1 MLQKVEKKDDAHYVA
16 NIDLL
21 RGVAVLSVFTHHAF
35 ALTGFRFPYLDQA
48 GGLVG
53 VQLFFI
59 LSGYLISE
67 SATNHDFRAY
77 AVHRFFRIFPAY
89 WVAMLLIGVL
99 GPMTWNWAVHRPLAV
114 LLSAVNLQQL
124 DAVALLELDVLHVTW
139 TLTVEVIW
147 YAIAPLVLL
156 AYRRHAWL
164 TWIALACLSVGW
176 SLAASHHV
184 LDPLYAGR
192 LAAMTQPVSPGQHDI
207 LVGAAFP
214 AQLVFFG
221 MGALV
226 YRYREQA
233 RRLSTVGL
241 VGCMFFCIVVLDRL
255 GAYGTSPPI
264 PLGVGLTAFF
274 ILMLR
279 TRPIRIPMLV
289 HIGKISYSIYLL
301 HVPVLLVCVGRMP
314 GAVEWQV
321 PTALLVVTLA
331 AHVMY
336 TVIERPC
343 MGVARRLL
351 SRSAGAPVC
360 AV

>member
-1 MLQKVEKKDDAHYVA
+1 MLQRVEKKDEAHYVA

-21 RGVAVLSVFTHHAF
+21 RGVAVLSVFAHHAF
-35 ALTGFRFPYLDQA
+35 ALTGFRVPYLDQA

-67 SATNHDFRAY
+67 SATNHAFSAY

-89 WVAMLLIGVL
+89 WVALLLVGVM
-99 GPMTWNWAVHRPLAV
+99 GPMTWNWVVHRPLGV

-147 YAIAPLVLL
+147 YVIAPLVLL

-176 SLAASHHV
+176 SLAATHHV
-184 LDPLYAGR
+184 LDPLYSGR
-192 LAAMTQPVSPGQHDI
+192 LAVMTQPVSPGQYDV

-233 RRLSTVGL
+233 RRLSAVGL
-241 VGCMFFCIVVLDRL
+241 FACMFFCIVVLDEL

-264 PLGVGLTAFF
+264 PLGIGLTAFF
-274 ILMLR
+274 ILLLR
-279 TRPIRIPMLV
+279 ARPIRIPILV
-289 HIGKISYSIYLL
+289 RMGKISYSIYLL
-301 HVPVLLVCVGRMP
+301 HVPVLLACMGRMP
-314 GAVEWQV
+314 GAAKWQV
-321 PTALLVVTLA
+321 PTALLVVTLV

-336 TVIERPC
+336 TLIERPC
-343 MGVARRLL
+343 MGVARQLL
-351 SRSAGAPVC
+351 SRRTGTPVRP
-360 AV
+360 A